1 MRNRTNTMHDENTI
15 AMKTAASLL
24 QINAIKI
31 NVKNPFTWVSGIK
44 SPVYCDNR
52 QILSYPDIRTAIAAD
67 LAAIVSREFP
77 SCQVIA
83 GVATGAIA
91 HGILVAEKLN
101 KPFVYVRNAAKGHG
115 LTNRI
120 EGRLQA
126 GERVVVIED
135 LVSTGLSS
143 LKAVKTIRDAGCEV
157 LGMAAIFSYE
167 LPQAIKA
174 MEQYQCALFPLSNFS
189 SLLQQVNLAN
199 RLTADEEKILRD
211 WRLNPEKYYQ

>member
-1 MRNRTNTMHDENTI
+1 MHDENSMAI
-15 AMKTAASLL
+15 KTAASLL

-67 LAAIVSREFP
+67 LASIVSREFP

-101 KPFVYVRNAAKGHG
+101 KPFIYVRNAPKGHG

-120 EGRLQA
+120 EGKLQT

-143 LKAVKTIRDAGCEV
+143 LEAVKAIRDAGCEV

-174 MEQYQCALFPLSNFS
+174 MEQHQCALFPLSNFS
-189 SLLQQVNLAN
+189 SLLQQVNLAHM
-199 RLTADEEKILRD
+199 LTADEEKILRE